1 MKRSTSYISTSAVLL
16 AAALLAASCTKTV
29 VEEGNGDTNAHE
41 ISLSVSEGAMTRA
54 LVDNSN
60 FGTDGNRIQVYD
72 FWTNEST
79 TSKYID
85 ALAGPE
91 VVSNSAQHVK
101 GTTWPFVDKE
111 SGDLVRYNWTS
122 TGTHKFFGWYAVDA
136 TTKVPDADDATKKVN
151 MTAESFFGSDFG
163 FNETTKV
170 LSIPETTLDGNTPQ
184 FDFLYSDI
192 KSVNVEAS
200 IPANVSLSFSHLF
213 AAVSFGAE
221 NTTSSEIKLLE
232 FKVEKL
238 HNQKSATISFSGST
252 PSVVY
257 SDGSEGGV
265 VRSVVN
271 AGGEIVP
278 KKGSGTMN
286 NIFGEAGDPQDFML
300 MWPQSIS
307 QLHSGEVVTE
317 DPDTGDLNYPDSYKM
332 YVKYSVDGIEFT
344 KRLNFDDKISWEA
357 GNKYHYN
364 IIFAD
369 KMVELKCIVNPW
381 EYVDQDID
389 FKENIAMKD
398 GGQISWN
405 TEKSNVEYPY
415 VYIKDGQAAE
425 GTFTFDTPEGGRW
438 IAALEGDVDAFT
450 LIDGEGAING
460 TAATV
465 KVAPAI
471 SNPVRDYKVELR
483 FIVRKSD
490 GTTLDADDF
499 VQPDG
504 KKYTIVL
511 QKN

>member
-1 MKRSTSYISTSAVLL
+1 MKRSSAYIPTSAVLL
-16 AAALLAASCTKTV
+16 AAALLGASCTKTV

-41 ISLSVSEGAMTRA
+41 ISLSVSEGARTRA

-60 FGTDGNRIQVYD
+60 FGTIGNRIQVYD
-72 FWTNEST
+72 FWTNGST
-79 TSKYID
+79 TLKYID

-91 VVSNSAQHVK
+91 VVN
-101 GTTWPFVDKE
+101 GTTWPFVDKDGE
-111 SGDLVRYNWTS
+111 LVHYNWTS
-122 TGTHKFFGWYAVDA
+122 TGEHKFFGWYAVDA
-136 TTKVPDADDATKKVN
+136 TTKNSKDEN
-151 MTAESFFGSDFG
+151 LTAEEFFGPDFS
-163 FNETTKV
+163 FDESTKV
-170 LSIPETTLDGNTPQ
+170 LTIPAKTLNQSTPQ

-200 IPANVSLSFSHLF
+200 IPASVSLSFSHLF

-232 FKVEKL
+232 FKVENL
-238 HNQKSATISFSGST
+238 YNQKSATISFSGST

-257 SDGSEGGV
+257 SDGSKGGV
-265 VRSVVN
+265 VISVEN

-286 NIFGEAGDPQDFML
+286 NIFGKAGDLQDFML

-307 QLHSGEVVTE
+307 QLHSTDVVTE
-317 DPDTGDLNYPDSYKM
+317 DPDTGDPNYPESYKM

-381 EYVDQDID
+381 EYLDQDID
-389 FKENIAMKD
+389 FKDNIAMKD
-398 GGQISWN
+398 SGQISWN
-405 TEKSNVEYPY
+405 SEKSNVEYPY

-490 GTTLDADDF
+490 GTTHDADDF

>member
-1 MKRSTSYISTSAVLL
+1 MRFLQLHRIYAACLL
-16 AAALLAASCTKTV
+16 AALALGASCTKTV
-29 VEEGNGDTNAHE
+29 YDEGQQTQSPA
-41 ISLSVSEGAMTRA
+41 ISLSVTEAAQTRA
-54 LVDNSN
+54 MIDNTN
-60 FGTDGNRIQVYD
+60 FGTSGNRIQVYD
-72 FWTNEST
+72 FWTDGST
-79 TSKYID
+79 ESKYID
-85 ALAGPE
+85 AYAGPE
-91 VVSNSAQHVK
+91 VDNPSSQHIK
-101 GTTWPFVDKE
+101 GTTWPFIDKS
-111 SGDLVRYNWTS
+111 SGELARYNWTS
-122 TGTHKFFGWYAVDA
+122 TGVHKFFGWLAVDA
-136 TTKVPDADDATKKVN
+136 TDSTEDESGNKTEVI
-151 MTAESFFGSDFG
+151 MTAESFFGSGFS
-163 FNETTKV
+163 FNETSKV
-170 LSIPETTLDGNTPQ
+170 LTIPAKTLDQSTPQ

-252 PSVVY
+252 HSVVY
-257 SDGSEGGV
+257 ADGSEGGV

-286 NIFGEAGDPQDFML
+286 NIFGKAGDPQDFML
-300 MWPQSIS
+300 MWPQSNS
-307 QLHSGEVVTE
+307 QLHSTDDVTE
-317 DPDTGDLNYPDSYKM
+317 DPDTGDLIYPKSYKM

-389 FKENIAMKD
+389 FKDNIAMKE

-405 TEKSNVEYPY
+405 NEKSNVEYPY

-460 TAATV
+460 TAAIV